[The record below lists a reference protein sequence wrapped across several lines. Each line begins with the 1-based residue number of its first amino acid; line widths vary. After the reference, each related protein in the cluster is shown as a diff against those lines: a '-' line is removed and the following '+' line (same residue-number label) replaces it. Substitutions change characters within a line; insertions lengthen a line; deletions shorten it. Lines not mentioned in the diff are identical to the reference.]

1 MKDTENIPQ
10 DLIAHFLLISVP
22 PDIVQISGEPS
33 VPVDKE
39 SVYRCEARNAN
50 PVPQIQWVVNGAVI
64 NVNDN
69 PILTRQDSL
78 SPETHFTGDK
88 NKNVLSQTRH
98 SSAGVQVTTQIHPPP
113 SLAMTSTYGSGSIQ
127 VNIYL
132 SFRYPC
138 T

>member
-1 MKDTENIPQ
+1 MT
-10 DLIAHFLLISVP
+10 LFLFSVP

-69 PILTRQDSL
+69 QILTQQDSI
-78 SPETHFTGDK
+78 SPKTHFGD

-98 SSAGVQVTTQIHPPP
+98 SSAGVHVTTQIHPPP
-113 SLAMTSTYGSGSIQ
+113 SLAMSSTYGSGSIQ
-127 VNIYL
+127 VNNYAI
-132 SFRYPC
+132 FRK

>member
-1 MKDTENIPQ
+1 MYENIENIPQ
-10 DLIAHFLLISVP
+10 GLIDPFFLISVP

-64 NVNDN
+64 NV
-69 PILTRQDSL
+69 LTQQDSL
-78 SPETHFTGDK
+78 SPETHFGD
-88 NKNVLSQTRH
+88 NVLSQTRH

-113 SLAMTSTYGSGSIQ
+113 SLAMSSTYGSGSIQ
-127 VNIYL
+127 VNIYAI
-132 SFRYPC
+132 FRK

>member
-1 MKDTENIPQ
+1 MFDTF
-10 DLIAHFLLISVP
+10 FLFLVP

-69 PILTRQDSL
+69 QILTQQDSI
-78 SPETHFTGDK
+78 SPETNFGDK
-88 NKNVLSQTRH
+88 VLSQTRH

-113 SLAMTSTYGSGSIQ
+113 SLAMSSTYGSGSIQ
-127 VNIYL
+127 VNIVNFFI
-132 SFRYPC
+132 SMHSKKKK
-138 T
+138 

>member
-1 MKDTENIPQ
+1 MYVKVRLTY
-10 DLIAHFLLISVP
+10 FLLVLVP
-22 PDIVQISGEPS
+22 PDFVQISGEPS

-69 PILTRQDSL
+69 QILTQQDSI
-78 SPETHFTGDK
+78 SHETHFGDK
-88 NKNVLSQTRH
+88 KNVLSQSRH

-127 VNIYL
+127 VNIDP
-132 SFRYPC
+132 SAIC
-138 T
+138 E

>member
-1 MKDTENIPQ
+1 MVDPF
-10 DLIAHFLLISVP
+10 FLFSVP

-69 PILTRQDSL
+69 QILTQQNSI
-78 SPETHFTGDK
+78 SPEIHFSD
-88 NKNVLSQTRH
+88 NKNVLSQSRH

-127 VNIYL
+127 VKIHL
-132 SFRYPC
+132 SILYPC
-138 T
+138 TQRK

>member
-1 MKDTENIPQ
+1 MT
-10 DLIAHFLLISVP
+10 HFFLISVP

-69 PILTRQDSL
+69 QILTQQNSL
-78 SPETHFTGDK
+78 SPETHFGD
-88 NKNVLSQTRH
+88 NVLSQTRH

-113 SLAMTSTYGSGSIQ
+113 SLAMSSTYGSGSIQ
-127 VNIYL
+127 VNI
-132 SFRYPC
+132 
-138 T
+138 